1 MVKKNGICLHMSFIF
16 CNFAPNLL
24 EKRTKCGQ
32 YTLEKRT
39 KQAELVLKKRTKLCL
54 IDTLTA

>member
-1 MVKKNGICLHMSFIF
+1 MAYACICHLFFVILW
-16 CNFAPNLL
+16 PNLL

-39 KQAELVLKKRTKLCL
+39 KQAKLVLIKRTKLCL